1 MEKAKSKIEKQLSKK
16 DKPAKSE
23 IIDEDEIISEAPP
36 TVDSDKLNKTFKDL
50 DPTVEKVKKNLEDMS
65 KINLEEN
72 YDAAEDMYDELIAQ
86 GYSNDEAAKEVAGDD
101 KDLYNHLVGYSPD
114 MDSDY

>member
-1 MEKAKSKIEKQLSKK
+1 
-16 DKPAKSE
+16 
-23 IIDEDEIISEAPP
+23 
-36 TVDSDKLNKTFKDL
+36 
-50 DPTVEKVKKNLEDMS
+50 
-65 KINLEEN
+65 
-72 YDAAEDMYDELIAQ
+72 MYDELIAQ